1 MSQTQP
7 DTLATDR
14 VHTLPIDATGE
25 LARFAVSGSHNL
37 ARSATIELTID
48 GDAPASYSLEFGSID
63 AEDGESTIHWFDV
76 PDDFTYPSTGHVDDA
91 WVQSRRYVRIMV
103 DEAAPADSEA
113 RVVVTYGA

>member
-1 MSQTQP
+1 MSETQP

-37 ARSATIELTID
+37 ARSGTIELTID
-48 GDAPASYSLEFGSID
+48 GDAPADYSLEFGSID
-63 AEDGESTIHWFDV
+63 AVDGESMIHWFPV
-76 PDDFTYPSTGHVDDA
+76 PDDFSYASTDYVEDA

-103 DEAAPADSEA
+103 DTAATSGSEA

>member
-7 DTLATDR
+7 DTIATDR

-37 ARSATIELTID
+37 ARSATIELSID

-63 AEDGESTIHWFDV
+63 AEDGESTIHWFGV
-76 PDDFTYPSTGHVDDA
+76 PDDFSYSSTDYVEDA
-91 WVQSRRYVRIMV
+91 WTQSRRYIRIMV
-103 DEAAPADSEA
+103 EEAATAGSEA